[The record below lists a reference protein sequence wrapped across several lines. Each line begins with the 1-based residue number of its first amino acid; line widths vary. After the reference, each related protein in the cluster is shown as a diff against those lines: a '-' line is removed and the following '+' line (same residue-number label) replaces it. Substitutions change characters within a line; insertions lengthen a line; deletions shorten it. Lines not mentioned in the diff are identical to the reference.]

1 MKRSALF
8 LAALTGLV
16 CFLLGLV
23 AAGSHS
29 QDGST
34 PYPLRPEHAPKTPP
48 TVTSGPDRPR
58 TSSLRSALPTSPPGS
73 RTTVRIMYVP
83 GGRSK

>member
-23 AAGSHS
+23 AAGSHTR
-29 QDGST
+29 DGST
-34 PYPLRPEHAPKTPP
+34 PYPLRPEQAQKTPL
-48 TVTSGPDRPR
+48 TVTSEPAAPAPR
-58 TSSLRSALPTSPPGS
+58 IDQRARRISLPSPPAS
-73 RTTVRIMYVP
+73 TAP
-83 GGRSK
+83 S